1 MKTKLFVVIFFVAT
15 KIYAQ
20 EPADALRYSW
30 LTQGGTARNQ
40 AIGGAGGSL
49 GGEFSTMFVNPAG
62 IGFYKTN
69 EFVFTPN
76 FAMQKTK
83 SKYLGTSASVSKN
96 NFNIGATGF
105 L

>member
-1 MKTKLFVVIFFVAT
+1 MKTKLFIVIFFVAT

-49 GGEFSTMFVNPAG
+49 GGEFSTMFMNPAG
-62 IGFYKTN
+62 IGFYKTS
-69 EFVFTPN
+69 EFVFTPA
-76 FAMQKTK
+76 FSMQKNK
-83 SKYLGTSASVSKN
+83 SAYRGTSASASKK
-96 NFNIGATGF
+96 
-105 L
+105 